1 MNRFGF
7 IAGKVPEMEPDDF
20 KPRMIFGR
28 IDGEYYVTLNLRE
41 KLIEGWM
48 CGVRRRRKGDPRPS
62 YADRKAGR
70 NKLPFV
76 DEVIP
81 VRAIKNEYHRMINRK
96 TGEPFDGVE

>member
-7 IAGKVPEMEPDDF
+7 IAGNNPKEEPDDF
-20 KPRMIFGR
+20 KPKMIFSK

-41 KLIEGWM
+41 KLIDGWM
-48 CGVRRRRKGDPRPS
+48 CGVRRRHKDDPRPS

-76 DEVIP
+76 DEV
-81 VRAIKNEYHRMINRK
+81 VSVCAIKNEYHRMINRQ
-96 TGEPFDGVE
+96 TGKPFDGVE